1 MGKCGHHALPFAAF
15 DLHVAQERRM
25 VSHWWNL
32 RPLSVEENHEK
43 NGHYIPDELVDY
55 KTAWLE
61 KFGRRQLKRKPDC
74 PF

>member
-1 MGKCGHHALPFAAF
+1 
-15 DLHVAQERRM
+15 
-25 VSHWWNL
+25 L